1 MTTVAWETS
10 WSKAKERAR
19 AAGKP
24 IFLDFFA
31 PG

>member
-1 MTTVAWETS
+1 MAPVAWETS
-10 WSKAKERAR
+10 WSKVQERAR
-19 AAGKP
+19 QEDKP